1 MKEGIA
7 IPSGVPRTI
16 VVTVGDE
23 LLLGDTVDS
32 NAAHI
37 GRVLGELGAPVVRR
51 ETVGDQA
58 GAIHGAIERG
68 LEEGDLVVVTGGLGP
83 TPDDLTREAVAELL
97 GRTLRS
103 DPDLVKALRARLGA
117 AAPGAFPEGNL
128 RQAMVPEGA
137 RVLPNVRGTAP
148 GLALEREGR
157 WVVLLQGVP
166 AELEGMLAGP
176 VRELVRE
183 IFEGRLRPPVHYF
196 MRTTGIAES
205 RLAELVE
212 ALLPAERGPVSLA
225 YLPSLRG
232 VDLRFTVTGGVDA
245 GEARTWL
252 ERMENALG
260 DLAPYRYP
268 DEELVTTVA
277 GSLERSGHMLA
288 VAESCTGG
296 LLAKRLTDR
305 AGASKWFCGGV
316 VSYTDHSKTE
326 SLGVDPGLVARV
338 GAVSEEVAR
347 SMAVGVA
354 QAFQANVGVAI
365 TGIAGPGG
373 GTSDKP
379 VGTVWYA
386 VVVGGRT
393 VAERKVFPGGRGAV
407 RERAV
412 QAALHLLHRTLSEG
426 S

>member
-1 MKEGIA
+1 MA
-7 IPSGVPRTI
+7 VPSTVPRTV

-32 NAAHI
+32 NAARI
-37 GRVLGELGAPVVRR
+37 GRALGEMGAPVVRR
-51 ETVGDQA
+51 ETVGDEA
-58 GAIHGAIERG
+58 GVIRVAVARA
-68 LEEGDLVVVTGGLGP
+68 LDDGDLVVVTGGLGP

-97 GRTLRS
+97 GRQLHS
-103 DPDLVKALRARLGA
+103 DPDLVTALRARFGA
-117 AAPGAFPEGNL
+117 DRSGAFPEGNL

-176 VRELVRE
+176 VRDLVQE
-183 IFEGRLRPPVHYF
+183 IFGDRLRPPVHCF
-196 MRTTGIAES
+196 VRTTGMAES
-205 RLAELVE
+205 SLAERVE
-212 ALLPAERGPVSLA
+212 ALLPIERGPVSLA
-225 YLPSLRG
+225 YLPSVRG

-245 GEARTWL
+245 DEAKVWL
-252 ERMENALG
+252 EQMERALR
-260 DLAPYRYP
+260 DLALYRYP
-268 DEELVTTVA
+268 DEDLAATVA
-277 GSLERSGHMLA
+277 VSLERSGRTLA

-296 LLAKRLTDR
+296 LLAKRLTDQP
-305 AGASKWFCGGV
+305 GASTWFCGGAV
-316 VSYTDHSKTE
+316 TYTDPSKTE
-326 SLGVDPGLVARV
+326 RLGVDPALIAGV

-354 QAFQANVGVAI
+354 QAFQADSGVGI

-373 GTSDKP
+373 GTPEKP

-386 VVVGGRT
+386 VALDDRT
-393 VAERKVFPGGRGAV
+393 VAERKVFAGDREAV
-407 RERAV
+407 RERAT
-412 QAALHLLHRTLSEG
+412 QAALHLLYRTLSE
-426 S
+426 

>member
-1 MKEGIA
+1 MA
-7 IPSGVPRTI
+7 VPSIVPST
-16 VVTVGDE
+16 VVITVGDE

-32 NAAHI
+32 NAARI
-37 GRVLGELGAPVVRR
+37 GRALAGLGAPVVRR
-51 ETVGDQA
+51 ETVGDEA
-58 GAIHGAIERG
+58 AAIRVAVARA
-68 LEEGDLVVVTGGLGP
+68 LDDGDLVVVTGGLGP
-83 TPDDLTREAVAELL
+83 TADDLTREAVAELF
-97 GRTLRS
+97 GRPLQT
-103 DPDLVKALRARLGA
+103 DPDLVASLRARFRA
-117 AAPGAFPEGNL
+117 AGSGPFPERNL

-148 GLALEREGR
+148 GLALEWEGR

-166 AELEGMLAGP
+166 GELEGMLAGP
-176 VRELVRE
+176 VRDLVRE
-183 IFEGRLRPPVHYF
+183 IFGDRLRPPVHRF
-196 MRTTGIAES
+196 LRTTGIAES
-205 RLAELVE
+205 RLAERVE
-212 ALLPAERGPVSLA
+212 ALLPAERGPVRLA

-232 VDLRFTVTGGVDA
+232 VDLRFTVTGGVDTD
-245 GEARTWL
+245 EARTWL
-252 ERMENALG
+252 ERMEGALE

-268 DEELVTTVA
+268 DEDLVATVA
-277 GSLERSGHMLA
+277 ASLERAGRTLA

-316 VSYTDHSKTE
+316 VAYADHSKME
-326 SLGVDPGLVARV
+326 RLGLAPALLARV

-354 QAFQANVGVAI
+354 RVFRADAGVGI

-386 VVVGGRT
+386 VAVGERT
-393 VAERKVFPGGRGAV
+393 AAETKVFVGDREAV
-407 RERAV
+407 RERST
-412 QAALHLLHRTLSEG
+412 QAALHLLYRTLSE
-426 S
+426 